1 MDFDI
6 ENLLKQL
13 AGELDDDIDPDK
25 LIEEAKSFFDDKD
38 YWKEREKEHFQ
49 EMECFTVTDH
59 GFPCLYV
66 VSSLD
71 SIMQWDRLGDYR
83 TEALRNIAT
92 DIHTFLDDK
101 PDDLLGLEDGLWL
114 CNCETHFVR
123 SAYVTFCEK
132 CKTCIAKPKRKF
144 RIIP

>member
-25 LIEEAKSFFDDKD
+25 LIEEAKSFFDNKD
-38 YWKEREKEHFQ
+38 YWEEREREHFQ
-49 EMECFTVTDH
+49 EMECFTVINH
-59 GFPCLYV
+59 NFPILYAIGSMEEIV
-66 VSSLD
+66 Y
-71 SIMQWDRLGDYR
+71 WDRINDYK
-83 TEALRNIAT
+83 TEILRNVGD
-92 DIHTFLDDK
+92 DIQTFLDDK
-101 PDDLLGLEDGLWL
+101 PDDLLGVTNGLWL
-114 CNCETHFVR
+114 CSCETHFVR